1 MASTT
6 LTPHGHRTGGGRTGQ
21 NTALRMSTST
31 KIIVGIVIVV
41 VMALTSFWGVY
52 APSFSEAYIL
62 PVQMTAADG
71 TPLGDFQC
79 RPVPGE
85 NGKTLLVFRD
95 ADFLRQTTGGMVHS
109 KIILPTK
116 VRRSLKELSPVPWRP
131 LKFPPAAFLP
141 PSGNSGI
148 TKPPG
153 KTACYGIVTER
164 AQVSLYNRGNIVV
177 L

>member
-109 KIILPTK
+109 KSSFPTK
-116 VRRSLKELSPVPWRP
+116 ARRSLKELSPVPWRP

-148 TKPPG
+148 TEAPREDG
-153 KTACYGIVTER
+153 LLWHCY
-164 AQVSLYNRGNIVV
+164 
-177 L
+177 

>member
-109 KIILPTK
+109 KIILSYKGMPFFEGI
-116 VRRSLKELSPVPWRP
+116 VPGPMEAIEPSGSLP
-131 LKFPPAAFLP
+131 P

-148 TKPPG
+148 TEAPG

>member
-85 NGKTLLVFRD
+85 NGKTL
-95 ADFLRQTTGGMVHS
+95 RQPS
-109 KIILPTK
+109 SPLPGTPA
-116 VRRSLKELSPVPWRP
+116 SLS
-131 LKFPPAAFLP
+131 
-141 PSGNSGI
+141 
-148 TKPPG
+148 PPG

>member
-116 VRRSLKELSPVPWRP
+116 ARRSLKESSPAPWRP
-131 LKFPPAAFLP
+131 LKFPQAAFLP

-148 TKPPG
+148 TEDAPG
-153 KTACYGIVTER
+153 KPACYGIVTER
-164 AQVSLYNRGNIVV
+164 AQVSLYNR
-177 L
+177 

>member
-79 RPVPGE
+79 RPV
-85 NGKTLLVFRD
+85 
-95 ADFLRQTTGGMVHS
+95 A
-109 KIILPTK
+109 IIPM
-116 VRRSLKELSPVPWRP
+116 W
-131 LKFPPAAFLP
+131 
-141 PSGNSGI
+141 
-148 TKPPG
+148 
-153 KTACYGIVTER
+153 
-164 AQVSLYNRGNIVV
+164 
-177 L
+177 

>member
-71 TPLGDFQC
+71 TPLGDF
-79 RPVPGE
+79 RAVLYP
-85 NGKTLLVFRD
+85 GKTERRSWSSGMRISC
-95 ADFLRQTTGGMVHS
+95 ARLRAAWCIPKS
-109 KIILPTK
+109 SFPTK
-116 VRRSLKELSPVPWRP
+116 ARRSLKESSPAPWRP
-131 LKFPPAAFLP
+131 LKFPQAAFLP

-148 TKPPG
+148 TEDAPG
-153 KTACYGIVTER
+153 KPACYGIVTER
-164 AQVSLYNRGNIVV
+164 AQVSLYNR
-177 L
+177 

>member
-141 PSGNSGI
+141 LPGTPASLR
-148 TKPPG
+148 PPG